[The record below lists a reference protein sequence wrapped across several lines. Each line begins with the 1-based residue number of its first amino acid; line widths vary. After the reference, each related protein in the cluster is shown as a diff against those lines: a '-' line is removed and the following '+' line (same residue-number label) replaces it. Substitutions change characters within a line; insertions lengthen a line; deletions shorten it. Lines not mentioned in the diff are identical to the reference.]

1 MTALGAPLLH
11 DATDNRMAT
20 YARVSARAE
29 VERLMYECERAAVQV
44 VRTKYAGEVEHAEAN
59 ARYAALLKARAEA
72 LDRMS
77 GRER

>member
-1 MTALGAPLLH
+1 MTTLGAPLLH

-20 YARVSARAE
+20 YAAVSARAE
-29 VERLMYECERAAVQV
+29 VERLMYECEDAAVK
-44 VRTKYAGEVEHAEAN
+44 VRTTFLGQVGHAEAR